1 MNDTPQAEPLAFSL
15 VMTCYNVA
23 KFVRENIISCLQQ
36 DYPGQMQLILVNDA
50 STDNTAAVIEE
61 TIAEYG
67 QGKDVTILHHK
78 VNRGVSAATD
88 TGWAA
93 AKHPWIIMVD
103 GDDIQCADRCA
114 NTARLVAEHPEL
126 SMIIMTA
133 RMFSDENP
141 DMGILPYSMDIDADA
156 MLDLHELRTPV
167 ERAMNYL
174 HRGYEPCLNGFGC
187 CMAFRRT
194 LYEKWGN
201 MCKGPEDDG
210 HFIQDAVWE
219 LRAFLRAPVCGSSMV
234 ACNYRIHEN
243 NIHSSKREST
253 YAGILAHERSKE
265 RYALCRKLDFEHML
279 DDVKRA
285 REEGLT
291 DWSEEH
297 LEELESFLHRKLHG
311 RQLRAKWWD
320 ASLYEKI
327 RRILIHRG
335 KADFIVRDW
344 AIPRLLPLRVFAAWR
359 WWRERAKRK

>member
-1 MNDTPQAEPLAFSL
+1 MNDTPQTEPLAFSL
-15 VMTCYNVA
+15 VMTCYNVG
-23 KFVRENIISCLQQ
+23 KFVKENIISCLQQ

-67 QGKDVTILHHK
+67 QGKDVTVLHHK

-88 TGWAA
+88 TGWAV

-103 GDDIQCADRCA
+103 GDDIQCPDRCA

-126 SMIIMTA
+126 SMIIMNA
-133 RMFSDENP
+133 RKFSESNP
-141 DMGILPYSMDIDADA
+141 DLGILPYCVDNHKNVIP
-156 MLDLHELRTPV
+156 DLHELRTPV

-174 HRGYEPCLNGFGC
+174 HRGYTPRLNGFGC
-187 CMAFRRT
+187 CMAFSRT

-201 MCKGPEDDG
+201 MCNGPEDDG
-210 HFIQDAVWE
+210 HFIQDTVWE
-219 LRAFLRAPVCGSSMV
+219 LRAFLMAPVCGSSMV
-234 ACNYRIHEN
+234 ACGYRIHEN
-243 NIHSSKREST
+243 NIHSRKEEAT
-253 YAGILAHERSKE
+253 YAGIMAEERSKA
-265 RYALCRKLDFEHML
+265 RYAFYCELDFVHML

-285 REEGLT
+285 RKEGLT

-297 LEELESFLHRKLHG
+297 LAELESFLHRKLHG

-320 ASLYEKI
+320 ASLFEKI
-327 RRILIHRG
+327 HRIRIHKS
-335 KADFIVRDW
+335 KADFLVRDW